1 MKAGHHV
8 VDADGHVFDT
18 ASRLLPFVDEPYRER
33 VERLIAWKAA
43 NASGGHLAA
52 AQLPFSELAQGYERT
67 GRRLLGTRDVA
78 DNLDPA
84 MVPVGE
90 MARFHRELR
99 DGSGFDPAVTRE
111 DLTGLGVDEAV
122 FFPTSST
129 SIVAIDEAPFE
140 AALARA
146 YNRWVGEFCNGRPG
160 EFFAV
165 AVVPHWD
172 TALAVAEIE
181 RVAREPW
188 CVGVTTCM
196 TLPGKLPDHPYFD
209 PMYAAIQAND
219 LALCIHSG
227 TDRPPYAPARA
238 ELTDNYFLLHLTGH
252 PWQQMRA
259 MAAMIGGG
267 IYERYPTLRVA
278 HLESGCGWVPYWME
292 RMDEHHETL
301 GYTVPRL
308 QAKPSEHVTGGRCFV
323 SFEADETLVPAVAA
337 IVGDTQ
343 LLYASDYPHF
353 DADWQA
359 LDTIVARADLTDDQK
374 RLFLGENARRL
385 FTRLPTP

>member
-1 MKAGHHV
+1 MKGGHHV
-8 VDADGHVFDT
+8 IDADGHVFDT
-18 ASRLLPFVDEPYRER
+18 ASRLLPYVDEPFRER
-33 VERLIAWKAA
+33 VQRLIEWKQT

-52 AQLPFSELAQGYERT
+52 AQLPYSELAQGYERT

-84 MVPVGE
+84 LVGVGE
-90 MARFHRELR
+90 MAKFHRELR
-99 DGSGFDPAVTRE
+99 DGSGFDPAVTSE
-111 DLTGLGVDEAV
+111 DLQGLGVDQAV

-129 SIVAIDEAPFE
+129 SIVAIDEVPFE

-146 YNRWVGEFCNGRPG
+146 YNRWVGEFCAGRPG

-165 AVVPHWD
+165 AVIPHWD
-172 TALAVAEIE
+172 MAEAVKEIE
-181 RVAREPW
+181 RVAEEPW
-188 CVGVTTCM
+188 CVGVTSCM

-209 PMYAAIQAND
+209 PAYAAMQAAD

-238 ELTDNYFLLHLTGH
+238 ELTDNYFLLHMTGH

-259 MAAMIGGG
+259 MAALVGGG
-267 IYERYPTLRVA
+267 IYERFPTLRIA

-292 RMDEHHETL
+292 RMDEHFETL
-301 GYTVPRL
+301 GYTVPKL
-308 QAKPSEHVTGGRCFV
+308 QSKPSEHITGGRCFI
-323 SFEADETLVPAVAA
+323 SFEADEVLVPVAA
-337 IVGDTQ
+337 GLLGETQ

-353 DADWQA
+353 DADWEA
-359 LDTIVARADLTDDQK
+359 LDKITARDDLTDDQK
-374 RLFLGENARRL
+374 RLFLGENAKRL
-385 FTRLPTP
+385 FTRLA

>member
-1 MKAGHHV
+1 MKGGHHV

-18 ASRLLPFVDEPYRER
+18 ASRLLPHVDPPYRER
-33 VERLIAWKAA
+33 VERLVAWKKA
-43 NASGGHLAA
+43 NAGGGHLAA
-52 AQLPFSELAQGYERT
+52 AELPYSQLAQGYERT

-84 MVPVGE
+84 LVAVGD
-90 MARFHRELR
+90 MATFHRELR
-99 DGSGFDPAVTRE
+99 EGSGYDPAVTRE
-111 DLTGLGVDEAV
+111 DLDGLGVDQAV

-146 YNRWVGEFCNGRPG
+146 YNRWVGEFCAGRPG

-165 AVVPHWD
+165 AIIPHWD
-172 TALAVAEIE
+172 MDEAVVEIE
-181 RVAREPW
+181 RVGAEPW
-188 CVGVTTCM
+188 CVGVTSCM

-209 PMYAAIQAND
+209 PAYAAMQAAD

-238 ELTDNYFLLHLTGH
+238 ELSDNYFLLHMTGH

-259 MAAMIGGG
+259 MAALVGGG
-267 IYERYPTLRVA
+267 IYERFPTLRIA

-292 RMDEHHETL
+292 RMDEHVETL
-301 GYTVPRL
+301 AYTVPRL
-308 QAKPSEHVTGGRCFV
+308 RSKPSEHLTGGRCFV
-323 SFEADETLVPAVAA
+323 SFEADEALLPAVAELL
-337 IVGDTQ
+337 GSEQ

-353 DADWQA
+353 DADWEA
-359 LDTIVARADLTDDQK
+359 LDTITARTDITDDQK
-374 RLFLGENARRL
+374 RRFLSENARRL
-385 FTRLPTP
+385 FTRIT

>member
-1 MKAGHHV
+1 VKGGHHV
-8 VDADGHVFDT
+8 IDADGHVYDT
-18 ASRLLPFVDEPYRER
+18 ASRLLPFMEAPYRQR
-33 VERLIAWKAA
+33 VQRLIEWKQG

-78 DNLDPA
+78 DNLDPTL
-84 MVPVGE
+84 VGVGE
-90 MARFHRELR
+90 MATFHRELR
-99 DGSGFDPAVTRE
+99 EGSGWDPAVTRE
-111 DLTGLGVDEAV
+111 DLDGLGIDQIV

-146 YNRWVGEFCNGRPG
+146 YNRWVGEFCMGRPG

-165 AVVPHWD
+165 AIIPHWD
-172 TALAVAEIE
+172 MSAAVAEIE
-181 RVAREPW
+181 RVAGEPW
-188 CVGVTTCM
+188 CVGVTSCM

-209 PMYAAIQAND
+209 PAYAAMQAAD

-238 ELTDNYFLLHLTGH
+238 ELSDNYFLLHMTGH

-259 MAAMIGGG
+259 MAALVGGG
-267 IYERYPTLRVA
+267 IYERYPSLRIA

-292 RMDEHHETL
+292 RMDEHFETL
-301 GYTVPRL
+301 AYTVPRL
-308 QAKPSEHVTGGRCFV
+308 QTKPSEHITGGRCFV
-323 SFEADETLVPAVAA
+323 SFESEEALLPAAA
-337 IVGDTQ
+337 ALLGNSQ
-343 LLYASDYPHF
+343 LLYASDYPHY
-353 DADWQA
+353 DADWEA
-359 LDTIVARADLTDDQK
+359 LDNIVGRDDITEYQK
-374 RLFLGENARRL
+374 QLFLGQNAKRL
-385 FTRLPTP
+385 FTRIP

>member
-1 MKAGHHV
+1 MKGDHHV

-18 ASRLLPFVDEPYRER
+18 ATRLLPFVDEPFRER
-33 VERLIAWKAA
+33 VEGLIEWKRA

-52 AQLPFSELAQGYERT
+52 TQLPYSELAQGFERT

-78 DNLDPA
+78 DNLDPGL
-84 MVPVGE
+84 VGLGE
-90 MARFHRELR
+90 MAGLHRELR
-99 DGSGFDPAVTRE
+99 DGSGWDPAVTRE
-111 DLTGLGVDEAV
+111 DLDGLGIDQVV

-129 SIVAIDEAPFE
+129 SIVAIDEPRFE

-146 YNRWVGEFCNGRPG
+146 YNRWVGEFCGGRPG

-165 AVVPHWD
+165 AVIPQWD
-172 TALAVAEIE
+172 MDLAVEEIQ
-181 RVAREPW
+181 RVAQEPW
-188 CVGVTTCM
+188 CVGVTSCM

-209 PMYAAIQAND
+209 PAYAAIQDAD

-238 ELTDNYFLLHLTGH
+238 ELTDNYFLLHMTGH

-259 MAAMIGGG
+259 MAALIGGG
-267 IYERYPTLRVA
+267 IYERYPTLRIA

-292 RMDEHHETL
+292 RMDEHYETL

-308 QAKPSEHVTGGRCFV
+308 RAKPSEHVTGGRCFV
-323 SFEADETLVPAVAA
+323 SFEADEAMLPAVAG
-337 IVGDTQ
+337 ILGDTQ
-343 LLYASDYPHF
+343 LLYASDYPHY
-353 DADWQA
+353 DADWEA
-359 LDTIVARADLTDDQK
+359 LDTIVGRGDISEDQK
-374 RLFLGENARRL
+374 QRFLGENARRL
-385 FTRLPTP
+385 FTRIT

>member
-1 MKAGHHV
+1 MKGGHHV

-18 ASRLLPFVDEPYRER
+18 ATRLLPFVDEPYRER
-33 VERLIAWKAA
+33 VERLIEWKQR
-43 NASGGHLAA
+43 NARGGHLAA

-78 DNLDPA
+78 DNLDP
-84 MVPVGE
+84 MLVGVGE
-90 MARFHRELR
+90 MAFLHREVR
-99 DGSGFDPAVTRE
+99 EGSGWDPAVTRE
-111 DLTGLGVDEAV
+111 DLDGLGVDQVV

-140 AALARA
+140 AAMARA
-146 YNRWVGEFCNGRPG
+146 YNRWVGEFCNGRAG

-165 AVVPHWD
+165 AIIPHWD
-172 TALAVAEIE
+172 MALAVQEIE
-181 RVAREPW
+181 RVAQEPW
-188 CVGVTTCM
+188 CVGVTSCM
-196 TLPGKLPDHPYFD
+196 TLPDKLPDHPYFD
-209 PMYAAIQAND
+209 PAYAAIQDAD

-238 ELTDNYFLLHLTGH
+238 ELTDNYFLLHMTGH

-259 MAAMIGGG
+259 MAALVGGG
-267 IYERYPTLRVA
+267 IYERYPALRIA

-292 RMDEHHETL
+292 RMDEHYETL

-308 QAKPSEHVTGGRCFV
+308 QAKPSEHITGGRCFV
-323 SFEADETLVPAVAA
+323 SFEADEAMLPAVAA
-337 IVGDTQ
+337 LLGDTQ
-343 LLYASDYPHF
+343 LLYASDYPHY
-353 DADWQA
+353 DADWEA
-359 LDTIVARADLTDDQK
+359 LDKITARDDITDEQK

-385 FTRLPTP
+385 FARLA